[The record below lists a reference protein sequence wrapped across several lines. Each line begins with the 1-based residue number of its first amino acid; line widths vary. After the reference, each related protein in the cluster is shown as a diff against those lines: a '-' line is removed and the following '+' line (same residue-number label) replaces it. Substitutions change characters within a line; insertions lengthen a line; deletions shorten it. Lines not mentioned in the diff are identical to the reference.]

1 MSGPIELVIGGAA
14 WLLIAVVGH
23 AIKAASA
30 QVDDGVA
37 RRRREQEAQENEKER
52 RRRAAEAQAAREREE
67 ALRRERERAD
77 EAARRR
83 EEERQREAEA
93 ASRQAE
99 EARRLEEEGKLREA
113 EEKRRKEEEARRVAE
128 EARRRE
134 EELERQRVLAA
145 EKLAIVRETEAG
157 FAAFEQEIDHR
168 FSRELLVQ
176 ALNAV
181 QAAGRDAPDADT
193 VRRVAERLRDSMA
206 EHERLLRAYQDMENR
221 AIETAKQLEK
231 DDTVSRAVNLYSP
244 KERESWFQ
252 RYSAAIDPQYLQ
264 QVGPS
269 QATAEL
275 QSLTAEAEALRN
287 KAIEH
292 RETFSR
298 RNQLLKATVDSLK
311 EMGFV
316 PGQPEFV
323 DESERL
329 GPVVLKAVRG
339 AQSVVIH
346 VPIGDEVQTHWYG
359 FPGDECK
366 GTVDEMR
373 TKWLARGFEAKRE
386 GGPVIPPVL
395 KREGAM
401 REPRSEQR
409 KA

>member
-14 WLLIAVVGH
+14 WLLIAVVGR
-23 AIKAASA
+23 AIKHASA

-37 RRRREQEAQENEKER
+37 RRRCEQEAEEKEKLS
-52 RRRAAEAQAAREREE
+52 RRRAAEAQAARERE
-67 ALRRERERAD
+67 AVLSREHERAE

-83 EEERQREAEA
+83 EEQRQREAEA
-93 ASRQAE
+93 ARREAE
-99 EARRLEEEGKLREA
+99 EARRLVEEGKRREA
-113 EEKRRKEEEARRVAE
+113 EEKRRKEEEARRIAE

-145 EKLAIVRETEAG
+145 ERLAIVRETEVG
-157 FAAFEQEIDHR
+157 FAAFEQEIDRR
-168 FSRELLVQ
+168 FSRESLVQ

-181 QAAGRDAPDADT
+181 QSAGQDAPDADT
-193 VRRVAERLRDSMA
+193 VRREADRLRESMA

-221 AIETAKQLEK
+221 AIETATQLEA
-231 DDTVSRAVNLYSP
+231 DDTVSGAVTLYSP

-252 RYSAAIDPQYLQ
+252 HYKAAISPDFLQ
-264 QVGPS
+264 QAGPS
-269 QATAEL
+269 QATVL
-275 QSLTAEAEALRN
+275 LRSLVAEAESLRN

-298 RNQLLKATVDSLK
+298 RNQLLKATIESLK
-311 EMGFV
+311 EIGFIT
-316 PGQPEFV
+316 GQPELV

-346 VPIGDEVQTHWYG
+346 VPIGEEVQTHWHG
-359 FPGDECK
+359 FPGDECQ
-366 GTVDEMR
+366 GTVDEVIERLR
-373 TKWLARGFEAKRE
+373 TRDFEAARQ
-386 GGPVIPPVL
+386 GGPVDRPVL
-395 KREGAM
+395 ERLGAKTL
-401 REPRSEQR
+401 PRADQR